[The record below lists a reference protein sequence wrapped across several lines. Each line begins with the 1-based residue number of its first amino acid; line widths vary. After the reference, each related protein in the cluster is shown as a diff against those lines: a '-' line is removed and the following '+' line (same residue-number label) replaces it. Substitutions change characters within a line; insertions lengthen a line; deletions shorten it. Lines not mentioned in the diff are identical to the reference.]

1 MRQCPQWFQNEL
13 TRIGGTNIYGEPIFK
28 LIWSLDNRQVIG
40 GKWADGFVGYKNVVM
55 TPEPCWLLMVWE
67 PAEVQGSYEQWDREF
82 RDEETGLLEC
92 GGYPKYG
99 RYRVL
104 QRFIHIEVVQQ
115 AKERYYW
122 TLKGEPRTEIL
133 QTRKVETY
141 RMEPRGIIL
150 DLMLPMLMAWRRL
163 ASAAKIKALMDREQ
177 EQIKRDLKMIK
188 DCRSSHRVSRGSKLV
203 QRKAEEIE
211 KGMRQAMAIAARS
224 GLGMKVMPI

>member
-1 MRQCPQWFQNEL
+1 MRSCPEWFQSEL
-13 TRIGGTNIYGEPIFK
+13 TRIGGTNQYGEPIFK

-40 GKWADGFVGYKNVVM
+40 GKWADGFVGYKNVCM
-55 TPEPCWLLMVWE
+55 TPEPCWILMVWE
-67 PAEVQGSYEQWDREF
+67 PCETSYETWMREY

-133 QTRKVETY
+133 QTRKIETY

-163 ASAAKIKALMDREQ
+163 ANAKKIKLLLEREHDQ
-177 EQIKRDLKMIK
+177 LKQDLKVIK
-188 DCRSSHRVSRGSKLV
+188 DARDSHRISRGSKLV

-211 KGMRQAMAIAARS
+211 KGMRQAMAIAARN
-224 GLGMKVMPI
+224 GLGMKIEAI